1 VCWRLAPRHG
11 LPVLFVFQNFFLMK
25 YVQRTFSKKK
35 NQVLRNIVLDIQ
47 ETAKRESF

>member
-1 VCWRLAPRHG
+1 VLAPGTSPWLASVVCIPKLLLNEIRAAHI
-11 LPVLFVFQNFFLMK
+11 LE
-25 YVQRTFSKKK
+25 KK